1 MFPAFSV
8 SKIKVGPFKYTFCGM
23 LISAVHNAEGEEK
36 LHLLML
42 DNHIPMSNYV
52 ASFYLAF
59 LFLKIF
65 EERMSLYI
73 ELAISLVLSSV
84 NLSLI
89 HE

>member
-1 MFPAFSV
+1 
-8 SKIKVGPFKYTFCGM
+8 M
-23 LISAVHNAEGEEK
+23 LISAVHNEEGEEK